1 MVSFSRSGRD
11 VVEQEAGGVHTLAAP
26 VPASAA
32 AFPRVNLIPDVIAE
46 EVRVRRARLVAAGAV
61 AASVVAV
68 GGLYLMA
75 ANDVTAA
82 QEELDLA
89 TARAAV
95 LATEAAQYAEVPAVR
110 ASVES
115 AKAQQYQAMGGE
127 VRFSLLLNDLAL
139 TMPRG
144 SSLTAFRA
152 TVTGEAPA
160 VAGATTAAGPAG
172 QEAAAGVSSVLGN
185 PGLGT
190 ITYEGEART
199 YGDVA
204 SFLDSLAKQKK
215 LLDPYF
221 SAAALNDAD
230 EAAAGATAPATG
242 YTFVATSTVS
252 DVALSHRYDLK
263 EGS

>member
-1 MVSFSRSGRD
+1 MVSFSRSGRE
-11 VVEQEAGGVHTLAAP
+11 VAEQEAGGVHTLTAP

-32 AFPRVNLIPDVIAE
+32 AFPRVNLIPEVIAE

-89 TARAAV
+89 TARSAV

-115 AKAQQYQAMGGE
+115 AKTQQYQAMGGE
-127 VRFSLLLNDLAL
+127 VRFSFLLNDLAL

-152 TVTGEAPA
+152 TISGEAPEMA
-160 VAGATTAAGPAG
+160 TGAAAAAG
-172 QEAAAGVSSVLGN
+172 QETAAGVSSVLGN

-190 ITYEGEART
+190 INYEGEARA

-215 LLDPYF
+215 LIDPYF
-221 SAAALNDAD
+221 SAAVLNDTE
-230 EAAAGATAPATG
+230 EAASGATAPPATG

-252 DVALSHRYDLK
+252 DAALSHRYDLK

>member
-1 MVSFSRSGRD
+1 MVSFSRSEGQ
-11 VVEQEAGGVHTLAAP
+11 VQEQEGGGVHTLSAP
-26 VPASAA
+26 VQTSAA
-32 AFPRVNLIPDVIAE
+32 AFPRVNLIPEAIAE
-46 EVRVRRARLVAAGAV
+46 EARARRARLVAAGAV
-61 AASVVAV
+61 AATVVAV
-68 GGLYLMA
+68 GGLYFMA

-82 QEELDLA
+82 QEELDVA
-89 TARAAV
+89 TAQAAV

-115 AKAQQYQAMGGE
+115 ARLQQYQAMGGE
-127 VRFSLLLNDLAL
+127 VRLSFLLNDLAL

-152 TVTGEAPA
+152 TVSGEAPDSA
-160 VAGATTAAGPAG
+160 AAGSTAPAG
-172 QEAAAGVSSVLGN
+172 QETAAGVSSVLGN

-221 SAAALNDAD
+221 SAATLTESDSTVAGTK
-230 EAAAGATAPATG
+230 AAPPSGFT
-242 YTFVATSTVS
+242 YVATSTVS
-252 DVALSHRYDLK
+252 DAALSHRYDLK